1 MNEFP
6 AWPAPLSS
14 KVSAKVLLPGS
25 KSLTNRELV
34 LSALAEEPTELISP
48 LVSRDTELMIA
59 SLKALGTKF
68 SWQGSDLLVT
78 PGELL
83 GPARI
88 DCGLAGTVM
97 RFVPPLSMLV
107 DGEVSFDGDAGARAR
122 PMKTTIESMQA
133 LGAEV
138 TSDTNSLPFTVNG
151 TGSVVGGTLTIDA
164 SASSQ
169 FVSGLLLSAAYLRF
183 LTSK

>member
-1 MNEFP
+1 MIEFP

-14 KVSAKVLLPGS
+14 AVSAEILLPGS

-34 LSALAEEPTELISP
+34 LSALAQEPTELISP
-48 LVSRDTELMIA
+48 LVSRDSELMIA
-59 SLKALGTKF
+59 SLKALGTEF

-78 PGELL
+78 PGKLS
-83 GPARI
+83 GPAEI

-122 PMKTTIESMQA
+122 PDENHNRINASVRVLKSLPRPTHCRSPSMQPA
-133 LGAEV
+133 R
-138 TSDTNSLPFTVNG
+138 SL
-151 TGSVVGGTLTIDA
+151 VVP
-164 SASSQ
+164 
-169 FVSGLLLSAAYLRF
+169 
-183 LTSK
+183 